1 MTGFV
6 YLGALLASIG
16 AMALV
21 DARWRLAF
29 WRHPWAA
36 AIAVGTG
43 TALLLVWDLVGI
55 GFGVFFRGDSVWAT
69 GVLLAPELPVE
80 EPVFLA
86 FLCYLSLVVVL
97 GVERL
102 LARRRPVDG
111 SSATTAAGAAGG
123 AGVAGAAGA
132 VGPSAT
138 VDRGADAAPEVRA

>member
-6 YLGALLASIG
+6 YLAALLASIG
-16 AMALV
+16 AMALI
-21 DARWRLAF
+21 DARWRVAF
-29 WRHPWAA
+29 WRHPAAA

-86 FLCYLSLVVVL
+86 FLCYLALVVVL
-97 GVERL
+97 GAERL
-102 LARRRPVDG
+102 LAVRHRAARPVETPVRDG
-111 SSATTAAGAAGG
+111 SSPTADAT
-123 AGVAGAAGA
+123 
-132 VGPSAT
+132 AT
-138 VDRGADAAPEVRA
+138 DPGADAAREARA